1 MSTLDI
7 EQRSDAW
14 FAARAGKFTGSRFS
28 SLMARLKN
36 GEPGASCQNLLAAL
50 VIERL
55 TGRPTEMYVNAAMER
70 GTLLE
75 PHALTAYTE
84 RTGNAVKTVGFVVH
98 HWLDYVGV
106 SPDGLIGEDG
116 LVEIKCPSAENKH
129 LDALLHAN
137 HAAEYKWQIQGQ
149 MWVTGRQWCDA
160 VSYHPGWP
168 DHMTLAITRVHRDAA
183 MQQALMESCIWG
195 NDQILK
201 SIAALTEK
209 FPDPRD
215 EVAF

>member
-1 MSTLDI
+1 MSTLDM

-75 PHALTAYTE
+75 PHALTAYAD
-84 RTGNAVKTVGFVVH
+84 RTGNAVQTVGFVVH
-98 HWLDYVGV
+98 PTLDYVGV
-106 SPDGLIGEDG
+106 SPDGLIGDDG

-129 LDALLHAN
+129 LDALLHGS
-137 HAAEYKWQIQGQ
+137 HATEYQWQIQGQ
-149 MWVTGRQWCDA
+149 MWVTGREWCDA
-160 VSYHPGWP
+160 VSYDPRWP
-168 DHMTLAITRVHRDAA
+168 DHMTLAITRVYCDPFMHK
-183 MQQALMESCIWG
+183 ALAEACMWG
-195 NDQILK
+195 NGQILK
-201 SIAALTEK
+201 SMAALTEK
-209 FPDPRD
+209 FPDPSV
-215 EVAF
+215 EVF